1 MRWCNTRAYPSAP
14 LTKHRPAQRSRSAFV
29 RVVEQGSV
37 YVSAEYNQSYLPSS
51 SVYSLYNDIPRPESR
66 WPINQYQ
73 CQSRTW
79 KGVRHHARTTTISG
93 PKSTVESPKSK
104 IHSQIK
110 HWSTNLNS
118 GRHYGLGRCPLP
130 SPGRICKILTCGCQF
145 IPRRQCS
152 PVAQLGLEAI
162 VHSNSASGI
171 CPTMITHRSTRDVKG
186 AFFFFFFFCW
196 WARITFP
203 WSFGSVPGWSSQGE
217 DSNNEQ

>member
-1 MRWCNTRAYPSAP
+1 MSRRNT
-14 LTKHRPAQRSRSAFV
+14 T
-29 RVVEQGSV
+29 RVTYRVQV
-37 YVSAEYNQSYLPSS
+37 YIRY
-51 SVYSLYNDIPRPESR
+51 
-66 WPINQYQ
+66 
-73 CQSRTW
+73 
-79 KGVRHHARTTTISG
+79 TTIFRAPSRGGRSININASPGLGRECATTHG
-93 PKSTVESPKSK
+93 PPLVESPKSK